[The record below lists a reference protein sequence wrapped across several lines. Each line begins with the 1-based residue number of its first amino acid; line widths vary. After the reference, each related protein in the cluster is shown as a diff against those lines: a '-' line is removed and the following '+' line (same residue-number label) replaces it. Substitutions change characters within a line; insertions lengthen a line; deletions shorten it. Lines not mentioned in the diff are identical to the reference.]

1 MSAPSSSP
9 TPTASSYE
17 DLPTRSV
24 SVCGVDFVY
33 RRPGP
38 EKGGAPLILLHH
50 LTAVLDDRDPASS
63 TDSPPGAG

>member
-1 MSAPSSSP
+1 M
-9 TPTASSYE
+9 
-17 DLPTRSV
+17 PTRSV